1 MAKLRSNDG
10 LARIFTT
17 ENRMKLGS
25 READEAYDRWHDRMA
40 DEYFGANEDEA
51 CEICGGDQD
60 AMNELTADAERF
72 RALREH
78 SAQYAKRYA
87 EAKAAGVDCANVVI
101 TDLPS
106 IPGLVAIL
114 GADDFTAAVD
124 ELMRANVE
132 VSGRPH
138 HETNKER

>member
-1 MAKLRSNDG
+1 
-10 LARIFTT
+10 
-17 ENRMKLGS
+17 MKLGS

-60 AMNELTADAERF
+60 VMNELAADAERF
-72 RALREH
+72 RALREL
-78 SAQYAKRYA
+78 SAQYAARYA
-87 EAKAAGVDCANVVI
+87 EGKADGVALDDVA
-101 TDLPS
+101 TADLPS
-106 IPGLVAIL
+106 IPGIVMIL

-132 VSGRPH
+132 LTGVPPTDATKGG
-138 HETNKER
+138 

>member
-1 MAKLRSNDG
+1 VGPGEESGVRITSE

-17 ENRMKLGS
+17 ENEMKLGS

-60 AMNELTADAERF
+60 AMNELAADAERF
-72 RALREH
+72 RALREL
-78 SAQYAKRYA
+78 SAQFAARYAKG
-87 EAKAAGVDCANVVI
+87 KADGVDLDDVVI

-106 IPGLVAIL
+106 IAGIVMVL
-114 GADDFTAAVD
+114 GAADFTAAVD
-124 ELMRANVE
+124 ELMRSNLNSPTPTV
-132 VSGRPH
+132 G
-138 HETNKER
+138 

>member
-1 MAKLRSNDG
+1 
-10 LARIFTT
+10 
-17 ENRMKLGS
+17 MKLGS

-60 AMNELTADAERF
+60 VMNELAADAERF
-72 RALREH
+72 RALREL
-78 SAQYAKRYA
+78 SAQYAARYA
-87 EAKAAGVDCANVVI
+87 EGKADGVALDDVA
-101 TDLPS
+101 TADLPS
-106 IPGLVAIL
+106 IPGIVMIL

-132 VSGRPH
+132 FSGGAPLH
-138 HETNKER
+138 GAASAETKG

>member
-17 ENRMKLGS
+17 ENEMKLGS

-40 DEYFGANEDEA
+40 DEHFGANDDDA

-72 RALREH
+72 RALREW
-78 SAQYAKRYA
+78 SAQFAARYA
-87 EAKAAGVDCANVVI
+87 EGKADGVALDDVVT

-106 IPGLVAIL
+106 IAGIVMIL

-124 ELMRANVE
+124 ALMRANV
-132 VSGRPH
+132 
-138 HETNKER
+138 